1 MVDGRQKQVKGLL
14 MQDSFRSRMTYPT
27 NYFFG
32 TMQYTL
38 EDGRDIGFCM
48 QDGIGGPDRIA
59 SEDFLTLDG
68 KIYKLDVTRLE

>member
-1 MVDGRQKQVKGLL
+1 
-14 MQDSFRSRMTYPT
+14 MTYPT